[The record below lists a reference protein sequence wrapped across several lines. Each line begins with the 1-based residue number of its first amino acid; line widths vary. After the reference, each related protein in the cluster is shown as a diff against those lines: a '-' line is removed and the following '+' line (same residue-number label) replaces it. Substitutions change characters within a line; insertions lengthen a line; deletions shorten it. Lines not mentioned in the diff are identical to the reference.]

1 MFLGSVLFLVAI
13 SSHFPSRGARCGLI
27 ALSAAVLLVTLVQPA
42 QLPRPPS

>member
-1 MFLGSVLFLVAI
+1 MFLASVLFLVGI

-27 ALSAAVLLVTLVQPA
+27 ALSAAVLLVTLVQLA